1 MWGIINNII
10 NSYNMQAKALS
21 VLVTNT
27 QKALEQSEKERKA
40 NEQIQR
46 VENFVKDLTMN
57 LNNML
62 AKFHFLKDRKNRKQE
77 QMTDSQVK
85 AVTEFA
91 IFVKTLTKKVCSLL
105 NRLQENQTFE
115 EKIDKEIRELETGIG
130 QKLKEFDKALEETS
144 EALTIRIVKHAG
156 NIISG
161 FVRIL
166 RIRNVVLAIA
176 NRRKLDRPLKESSQN
191 IENYQVEIPNPCDS
205 QLENLFNGLSINS
218 TNSNSNEENSKCQR
232 YLNV

>member
-1 MWGIINNII
+1 MRAIINNII
-10 NSYNMQAKALS
+10 NSYEIQTKALS
-21 VLVTNT
+21 VLVANT

-62 AKFHFLKDRKNRKQE
+62 ARFYFLNDRKNRKRE

-105 NRLQENQTFE
+105 NRLWENQTFQ
-115 EKIDKEIRELETGIG
+115 EKIDKEIMEVETGIG
-130 QKLKEFDKALEETS
+130 QKLKEFDKALEETP
-144 EALTIRIVKHAG
+144 ETLTIRLANRAG

-166 RIRNVVLAIA
+166 RVRNVVLTIA
-176 NRRKLDRPLKESSQN
+176 NRKKLDRTLKESSQN
-191 IENYQVEIPNPCDS
+191 IENYQVEIPNLCDS
-205 QLENLFNGLSINS
+205 QLENLCNGLNINS
-218 TNSNSNEENSKCQR
+218 LNGSRESSKNLMHLR
-232 YLNV
+232 A